1 MLPYFPVFEQ
11 RETFQSDEARFFTSY
26 RLKTFLQFFGRIG
39 APDSTEVIIDTGAP
53 FSVVP
58 FSLQKEQSLHPEPI
72 PLGTQLTPLKD
83 GTPVNGFAPIKWQE
97 AYCDLGQMNVVLVD
111 EVGRRSPPF
120 LFVGKFPR
128 TKTKSPLEKA
138 ILLGM
143 DFFARNKLTLM
154 AQPGRPFLIERR
166 FQTARPP
173 LNASRQIE
181 TIGWIQIPPTTPLQ
195 PPWTAPVA

>member
-1 MLPYFPVFEQ
+1 MAPYFPVFEQ
-11 RETFQSDEARFFTSY
+11 RETFESDEARFFTSY

-58 FSLQKEQSLHPEPI
+58 FSLPKEQSLHPDLV
-72 PLGTQLTPLKD
+72 PLGTHLTALK
-83 GTPVNGFAPIKWQE
+83 NGKPINASAPIKWQD

-111 EVGRRSPPF
+111 EVGRRSPLL

-154 AQPGRPFLIERR
+154 VQPGRPFLIERR
-166 FQTARPP
+166 FQTAHPP

-181 TIGWIQIPPTTPLQ
+181 IVGWIQIPPAPPLQ
-195 PPWTAPVA
+195 PPWAAPFV